1 MPPGAAHNNKL
12 GGTDSVRWVFYSL
25 VVVNLV
31 YLGWQLVADTVVP
44 RPPVHGERQVASAGG
59 ATLHLLSE
67 DPQPARRDK
76 PAPVHKRGL
85 CPVVGPWSGRGEA
98 DRARVQLD
106 AAGLQASVQPVTVQ
120 KDHLNW
126 VYLPPYPTRKKALA
140 VLHDLQAHGVDS
152 FIVKSGQYA
161 NAISLGYFTS
171 DDSAKGLQLRMRD
184 AGYPAF
190 ITQTS
195 RPVTEYW
202 LYMPDQAA
210 GSPALKDFLAG
221 NPDVKQDM
229 AGCPP
234 SAGAGSSN

>member
-1 MPPGAAHNNKL
+1 M
-12 GGTDSVRWVFYSL
+12 RWVFYSL

-44 RPPVHGERQVASAGG
+44 RPVANTEQPAASAGG

-67 DPQPARRDK
+67 DPQPARQNPP
-76 PAPVHKRGL
+76 PASVHKTGL

-98 DRARVQLD
+98 ERARVQLD
-106 AAGLQASVQPVTVQ
+106 AAGLRASVQAVTVHR
-120 KDHLNW
+120 DHLNW
-126 VYLPPYPTRKKALA
+126 VYLPPYPSRQKALA
-140 VLHDLQAHGVDS
+140 VLGDLQSHGVDS
-152 FIVKSGQYA
+152 FIVKDGQYA

-171 DDSAKGLQLRMRD
+171 DDSAQGLQLRMRD
-184 AGYPAF
+184 AGYPAQV
-190 ITQTS
+190 TQTS

-229 AGCPP
+229 AACPP
-234 SAGAGSSN
+234 VGGQQSAN